1 VAGEP
6 PVPSADAPAAESV
19 EAASL
24 DVEHTLLDVGS
35 PVASPPP
42 PPLEDLPPDPGMG
55 WVSAPDAPSSEE
67 AVPLAF
73 EDLEPES
80 QTSLSEP
87 VEPLPGI
94 VGMTES
100 DDTSHIG
107 PLDESVGHGFHVET
121 SEDIVLRSSGASE
134 FQMPNASEEFFDSA
148 FGPPQASPQPPVEP
162 TAEAQT
168 EPTPEPEAAPV
179 SEPEIRETPEPEIV
193 NVAEP
198 VFAHIPE
205 PEPIVASSPAPA
217 PSLPD
222 LPPDP
227 MMTESMAELL
237 LSQGHREEALRVYRD
252 LDGRV
257 GGDSRLQQRIAD
269 LERPTPAPA
278 PQRQYTAGATGGRS
292 ARDFFRTIL
301 ASRPPHV

>member
-1 VAGEP
+1 MALSEIEKLERRYAENPQGLTFAPLAEVHRKNGDVARALELLGPGLALHPDYIPASIVLGRCHLDLGDQQAAEGAFTHVLSLDGENVIALKALAEITERLLRLDESERWLNTLLSVDRTNDEAREQLERVQASRRQAEVGSSASPGAEVAGEP

-100 DDTSHIG
+100 
-107 PLDESVGHGFHVET
+107 
-121 SEDIVLRSSGASE
+121 
-134 FQMPNASEEFFDSA
+134 
-148 FGPPQASPQPPVEP
+148 
-162 TAEAQT
+162 
-168 EPTPEPEAAPV
+168 
-179 SEPEIRETPEPEIV
+179 
-193 NVAEP
+193 
-198 VFAHIPE
+198 
-205 PEPIVASSPAPA
+205 
-217 PSLPD
+217 
-222 LPPDP
+222 
-227 MMTESMAELL
+227 
-237 LSQGHREEALRVYRD
+237 
-252 LDGRV
+252 
-257 GGDSRLQQRIAD
+257 
-269 LERPTPAPA
+269 
-278 PQRQYTAGATGGRS
+278 
-292 ARDFFRTIL
+292 
-301 ASRPPHV
+301 